1 MLGGEDTLYL
11 LREAKNDYIAKIWS
25 SRKTPPSRKWVAS
38 LKAG

>member
-11 LREAKNDYIAKIWS
+11 LREATNDYIAEFWRSTKMP
-25 SRKTPPSRKWVAS
+25 RLEKWMAS